1 MASALAFPLG
11 FTLTSLRILDV
22 DRRLG
27 ERRIREVT
35 DARVDPPEPGQGYGK
50 AT

>member
-27 ERRIREVT
+27 ERRIREMT
-35 DARVDPPEPGQGYGK
+35 DAVLIRRAWARIRK